1 MFLTMIIPLRRR
13 RAIPLDLFFEYWV
26 NAHAAQIAARLP
38 GIHNL
43 WLHELSYD
51 AGQLWPRIPGIEF
64 ELADDDRFEG
74 IPEPTFLNE
83 AGVQAFLGAAAPLMD
98 DEPNIF
104 EETVAYQSLGENS
117 KTFADR
123 TEPTAAG
130 GDRGIVKFLVF
141 LQARDS
147 VDAFREFAS
156 QELAPR
162 LAASEHVLKL
172 RLHLFEPYHD
182 DYGGMDARGLS
193 HAKPPEKQYQGMYE
207 IAFRDGMAFGA
218 FARSD
223 DWTGLRG
230 RQAEVLRG
238 AHAFGV
244 PVTHRLRRD
253 GELTL
258 AGLRT
263 PMIAD
268 LIERVGAAS
277 QLEPAVVDLQMSSR

>member
-38 GIHNL
+38 GIHDL
-43 WLHELSYD
+43 WLHELDYD
-51 AGQLWPRIPGIEF
+51 AGQLWPRVSGVES
-64 ELADDDRFEG
+64 ELAEEDRFEG
-74 IPEPTFLNE
+74 IPEPAFVDE
-83 AGVQAFLGAAAPLMD
+83 AGVQAFLAAAAPLMD

-104 EETVAYQSLGENS
+104 EETVAYQSIGDNS
-117 KTFADR
+117 TTFVDR
-123 TEPTAAG
+123 SEPNAAG

-147 VDAFREFAS
+147 ADAFRAFATG
-156 QELAPR
+156 ELAPR

-172 RLHLFEPYHD
+172 RQHLFEPYHD

-193 HAKPPEKQYQGMYE
+193 HAKTPEKQYQGMVE
-207 IAFRDGMAFGA
+207 IGFRDRMSFGA

-223 DWTGLRG
+223 AWAGLRD
-230 RQAEVLRG
+230 RYAEALRG
-238 AHAFGV
+238 AHAFAV

-263 PMIAD
+263 PMVAD

>member
-38 GIHNL
+38 GIHDL
-43 WLHELSYD
+43 WLHELDYD
-51 AGQLWPRIPGIEF
+51 AGQLWPRIPGVEH

-74 IPEPTFLNE
+74 IPEPAFVDQP
-83 AGVQAFLGAAAPLMD
+83 GVQAFLDAAAPLMD

-104 EETVAYQSLGENS
+104 EETVAYQSLGDNS
-117 KTFADR
+117 KTFVDK
-123 TEPTAAG
+123 TAPNSAG

-147 VDAFREFAS
+147 VDGFREFAA
-156 QELAPR
+156 QELGPR

-172 RLHLFEPYHD
+172 RLHLFEPYRD

-193 HAKPPEKQYQGMYE
+193 HAKTPEKQYQGMFE
-207 IAFRDGMAFGA
+207 IAFKDGMSFGS
-218 FARSD
+218 FVRSD
-223 DWTGLRG
+223 DWNGLRDRLPG
-230 RQAEVLRG
+230 ALRG

>member
-13 RAIPLDLFFEYWV
+13 RAIPLDVFFEYWV

-38 GIHNL
+38 GIHDL

-51 AGQLWPRIPGIEF
+51 AGQLWPRTPGVDF
-64 ELADDDRFEG
+64 ELAEEDRFEG
-74 IPEPTFLNE
+74 IPEPAFVDE
-83 AGVQAFLGAAAPLMD
+83 AGVQAFLAAAAPLMD

-117 KTFADR
+117 KTFVDR
-123 TEPTAAG
+123 TEPRPCG

-147 VDAFREFAS
+147 AEAFREYVS

-162 LAASEHVLKL
+162 LAASEHVLKY

-193 HAKPPEKQYQGMYE
+193 HAKAPEKQYQGMYE
-207 IAFRDGMAFGA
+207 IAFRDGIAFGE
-218 FARSD
+218 FTRSD
-223 DWTGLRG
+223 AWTGSRE
-230 RQAEVLRG
+230 RQAEHIRG

-244 PVTHRLRRD
+244 DVTHRLRRD

-277 QLEPAVVDLQMSSR
+277 QLEPAVVDLQMSAR